1 MAFSYESAFAL
12 LGGNLMTIL
21 FQILLAALVFLSF
34 VMVVGVPVGYAVPQG
49 WDRSKQLI
57 LVGSVAWGVLVI
69 VVGILH
75 YLVA

>member
-1 MAFSYESAFAL
+1 ML
-12 LGGNLMTIL
+12 TIL
-21 FQILLAALVFLSF
+21 FQLLLAALVLLSF
-34 VMVVGVPVGYAVPQG
+34 IMVVGVPVGYAVPQG

-69 VVGILH
+69 VVGVLH

>member
-1 MAFSYESAFAL
+1 
-12 LGGNLMTIL
+12 MTVI

-34 VMVVGVPVGYAVPQG
+34 VMVIGVPVGYAIPNG

-57 LVGSVAWGVLVI
+57 LVGSVAWGALVI
-69 VVGILH
+69 VVGILN